1 MLLKSQRYVNS
12 TLALSSSLLF
22 VPTRALPD
30 VGPLGGLL
38 GLSLVPQQRWWSRW
52 WEAPRAQRRAPLPRR
67 HLPHGDG
74 AHLGHGNG
82 GALGEMGW

>member
-1 MLLKSQRYVNS
+1 MLILPWPSP
-12 TLALSSSLLF
+12 LPFSLCQ
-22 VPTRALPD
+22 PAPCQMWGRWGAA
-30 VGPLGGLL
+30 GGLL
-38 GLSLVPQQRWWSRW
+38 GLPLVPQQRWWSRW

-82 GALGEMGW
+82 GGALGEMGW